1 MCSQQPAGAH
11 NFRDRGD
18 EASGWSWDSALLF
31 LPPHLEGGV
40 QQQAGQPPGY
50 RTSPSFQKAHKK
62 DLGEKTMPELVG
74 NVTPE
79 PRLPTPT
86 STPPYAQKLAH
97 THTHTHNACCR
108 LQSQRTQKYQF
119 YQSSAN
125 SAPTTSIPLS
135 FPRGCLKPGI
145 HEDRQEAG
153 ASAPRRN
160 QFCLLQPG
168 QDQETKENKQ

>member
-1 MCSQQPAGAH
+1 MNVIQKLWGCMVCSQQPAGAH

-74 NVTPE
+74 DVTPE

-97 THTHTHNACCR
+97 THTHTHTMLAAAFSHKEHR
-108 LQSQRTQKYQF
+108 SI
-119 YQSSAN
+119 N
-125 SAPTTSIPLS
+125 SINPQQTVPPPPPVR
-135 FPRGCLKPGI
+135 FPSPG
-145 HEDRQEAG
+145 A
-153 ASAPRRN
+153 A
-160 QFCLLQPG
+160 
-168 QDQETKENKQ
+168 